1 MSRLTSFAIIGS
13 GYIGSFII
21 SGFLAQASPPSTLI
35 VLSRNP
41 ESKNFPPEVKVV
53 KVDDYD
59 DVDAVARILSTYKID
74 AVVSTVGYGAIG
86 LQRQMA
92 NAAKKAEVRLFVPS
106 EFGSPTD
113 GAPNIYPPFQERD
126 EVAGNLE
133 YINSIGLPCARFYTG
148 GFIGRALFS
157 VTGVRVNGKINIIG
171 KGQSPVSFTLE
182 EDIGGFVAYV
192 LTSLSISSLSNTI
205 FRLEGDR
212 ASLQDIANWYGKEV
226 AYVEAI
232 PGAHSETLSMFSRV
246 FESGAGSTGWSF
258 KLGREG
264 EGPDAAG
271 SANRLW
277 QGHQWKRIRDVVTKL

>member
-59 DVDAVARILSTYKID
+59 NVDAVARILSAYKID
-74 AVVSTVGYGAIG
+74 AVVSTVGYGAIS

-113 GAPNIYPPFQERD
+113 GAPSIYPPFQERD
-126 EVAGNLE
+126 EIAE
-133 YINSIGLPCARFYTG
+133 YIKSIGLPCARFYTG
-148 GFIGRALFS
+148 GFIRTALFS
-157 VTGVRVNGKINIIG
+157 VTGVLVNGKINIIG
-171 KGQSPVSFTLE
+171 KGQSPVSYTLE

-192 LTSLSISSLSNTI
+192 LTSLSISSLSNKI

-232 PGAHSETLSMFSRV
+232 PGAHSEILAMLSRV

-264 EGPDAAG
+264 EGADAAG

-277 QGHQWKRIRDVVTKL
+277 EGHQWKRIRDVITKL